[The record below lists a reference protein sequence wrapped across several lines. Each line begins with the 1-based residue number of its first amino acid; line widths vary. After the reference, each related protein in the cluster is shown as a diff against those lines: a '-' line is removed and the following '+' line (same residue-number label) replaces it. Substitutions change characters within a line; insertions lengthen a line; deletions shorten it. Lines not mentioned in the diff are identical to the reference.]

1 MVIVIVIPFYY
12 IYFIH
17 KERVF
22 ASIEPSKPKQAK
34 TDNNKEKSDI
44 EENPKWTV
52 VSEILEEIK
61 VKISFGYL

>member
-1 MVIVIVIPFYY
+1 M
-12 IYFIH
+12 
-17 KERVF
+17 F

-34 TDNNKEKSDI
+34 TDNNKDKSDI

-61 VKISFGYL
+61 VKTIFAYH

>member
-1 MVIVIVIPFYY
+1 M
-12 IYFIH
+12 
-17 KERVF
+17 F

-61 VKISFGYL
+61 VRIVMGYLQNYVIKKKKLLKGL